1 MYRKS
6 EQSFLKH
13 IDFLILDSLMMQIAF
28 AISYFLRC
36 GFQNPYATESY
47 RELAIVMGLL
57 LIFVSFMTEGY
68 KNILHRGYLQ
78 ELRQCAKVVSSLSLL
93 LVAYLF
99 VVQISSNYSR
109 YVVLM
114 SWMIGWYLIYIEHII
129 WKSVLISRMRR
140 DMDQRQVL
148 LMTTDRKMAQEV
160 LHAFEE
166 REACDFHV
174 TGVVLLE
181 ETGSAGPELD
191 VPVLFGAKEALKY
204 ISNHVVD
211 EVFVYTTLEHDVPK
225 WFMDDCLNMGVVIH
239 RNIKEMMLYDVHQQ
253 VTKLGGYMVLTM
265 SMNSATSRQ
274 LFFKRLMD
282 IMGSIVGLFFFA
294 IAFLFVAPVI
304 KIQSPGPVIF
314 KQKRVG
320 KNGRQFK
327 LYKFRSMYMDAE
339 KRKKE
344 LMATNKM
351 KGPITKFENDPRIFP
366 FGRFMR
372 RFSIDELPQFWNVLK
387 GDMSLVGTRPPT
399 LDEYQQYEMHHKKRL
414 ATKPGL
420 TGLWQVSGRSNVE
433 DFEEI
438 IRLDAK
444 YIMEWSLSM
453 DIKILF
459 YTVSAVIGK
468 KGAE

>member
-1 MYRKS
+1 MYRNS

-47 RELAIVMGLL
+47 RELAIIMGLL
-57 LIFVSFMTEGY
+57 LIVVSFMTEGY

-78 ELRQCAKVVSSLSLL
+78 ELRQCAKVVSILSLL

-99 VVQISSNYSR
+99 VGRISSNYSR

-129 WKSVLISRMRR
+129 WKSVLIDRMRR
-140 DMDQRQVL
+140 DVDQRRVL
-148 LMTTDRKMAQEV
+148 LMTTNREVAQEV
-160 LHAFEE
+160 LRAFEE
-166 REACDFHV
+166 REACGFHV
-174 TGVVLLE
+174 AGVVLLE
-181 ETGSAGPELD
+181 ETGSAGLELG
-191 VPVLFGAKEALKY
+191 VPVLFGAEQALTY
-204 ISNHVVD
+204 VSNHVVD
-211 EVFVYTTLEHDVPK
+211 EIFIYTTPEQDVPK
-225 WFMDDCLNMGVVIH
+225 WFMDDCLNMGVIIH
-239 RNIKEMMLYDVHQQ
+239 RNIKEMMLYDAHQQ

-339 KRKKE
+339 ERKQD
-344 LMATNKM
+344 LMDTNKM

-366 FGRFMR
+366 FGRVMR

-399 LDEYQQYEMHHKKRL
+399 LDEYQQYEIHHKKRL
-414 ATKPGL
+414 AAKPGL
-420 TGLWQVSGRSNVE
+420 TGLWQVSGRSDVE

-438 IRLDAK
+438 IRLDAQ